1 MKVTLNWLK
10 EYVDFDLTSEQL
22 SEKLTMLGLE
32 VEEYFTE
39 PRNFSNVVIGVVKS
53 VAKHPDADKLHVC
66 RVSDGQE
73 DYNVICGAPNVKTEG
88 KYPFAR
94 VGADLNGFAITA
106 RKIRG
111 VKSEGMLCSE
121 AELGLCE
128 RSDGIM
134 ELPQAAPPG
143 QDFHDY
149 LGEPDTI
156 FDIAITPNRPDCL
169 SVIGIAR
176 ELAAAIHTPLKKPE
190 VNIQKG
196 SGNIDEYMSVAIKEP
211 DRCYRYSGRLLKNIQ
226 IKDSP
231 NWLAE
236 RLSKIGIRSINNVV
250 DVTNYMM
257 METGQPLHAFDYD
270 LIKNKK
276 IIVQTANKGDTFMT
290 LDDQQRELN
299 DDSLMICD
307 AENPVALAGIMGGQ
321 NSEVNDNTTR
331 IFLESAYFEPMGIR
345 KTSRQLG
352 LSTDSSRRFERG
364 IDPEGTVYA
373 MERATAIL
381 MQVADG
387 KPVGDIIDVYPTKVE
402 PASISISVHY
412 VNKQLGAK
420 LSLEIIQDILNRL
433 QLSTELKNKNMLKVT
448 VPTFRVDLTRPV
460 DLVEEIARC
469 YGYNQIDPVMA
480 PRVDQRQMENEIE
493 SYRDKM
499 RHVLTGLGFLETVAF
514 NLVSEKHAQHFAP
527 KGAFPI
533 ALLNPISD
541 ELAVFR
547 PNILLTLLSTVAYN
561 RNRQMNDLRLFEVG
575 NVAWKTMD
583 NDHIEKTQ
591 FGAILAGKRVK
602 QSWLD
607 QPEEFNFYDIK
618 GYVATMLR
626 QFQIMNYNIDKAVE
640 PFWDAESASI
650 RINGLYAGAFGRIN
664 QDTCNMFKIKSNDI
678 FAVWFDYDTIFINRR
693 TEKKYEPIP
702 RFPSVPFDL
711 ALLVDAD
718 IAIADVEKA
727 IYESGGAYL
736 KDVYLF
742 DFYKGDQV
750 EKDKKSVA
758 FSLTFSSK
766 ERTLSDDEVD
776 EAVQKILAHL
786 RSTLGAELRPG

>member
-10 EYVDFDLTSEQL
+10 EYVDFDLKPEQL

-39 PRNFSNVVIGVVKS
+39 PRNFSNVVVGVVKS
-53 VAKHPDADKLHVC
+53 VEKHPDADKLHVC
-66 RVSDGQE
+66 QVSDGQK
-73 DYNVICGAPNVKTEG
+73 DYNVICGAPNVEAEG

-94 VGADLNGFAITA
+94 IGANLNGFEIDA

-121 AELGLCE
+121 AELGFSE

-134 ELPQAAPPG
+134 ELSQDAKVG
-143 QDFHDY
+143 QNFHDY
-149 LGEPDTI
+149 LDDPDTI

-176 ELAAAIHTPLKKPE
+176 ELAAAIDAPLKKPE
-190 VNIQKG
+190 VSIQKG
-196 SGNIDEYMSVAIKEP
+196 ASDINEHMSVVIREP
-211 DRCYRYSGRLLKNIQ
+211 DRCYRYSGRLLTDIQ

-236 RLSKIGIRSINNVV
+236 RLSKVGLRPINNVV
-250 DVTNYMM
+250 DVTNYVM

-270 LIKNKK
+270 LIKDNK
-276 IIVQTANKGDTFMT
+276 IIVQTAEKGDTFMT
-290 LDDQQRELN
+290 LDDQERNLDN
-299 DDSLMICD
+299 DSLMICD
-307 AENPVALAGIMGGQ
+307 AQSPVALAGIMGGQ
-321 NSEVNDNTTR
+321 NSEVNDSTTKV
-331 IFLESAYFEPMGIR
+331 FLESAYFEPMGIR
-345 KTSRQLG
+345 KTSRQMG

-373 MERATAIL
+373 MERAASLL
-381 MQVADG
+381 MQLADAV
-387 KPVGDIIDVYPTKVE
+387 PVGDIIDAYPTKAESSSV
-402 PASISISVHY
+402 SISVQY
-412 VNKQLGAK
+412 VNKQLGAE
-420 LSLEIIQDILNRL
+420 LSLGTIQHILNGL
-433 QLSTELKNKNMLKVT
+433 ELSTHKKSENILDVT
-448 VPTFRVDLTRPV
+448 IPTFRVDLTRPV

-469 YGYNQIDPVMA
+469 YGFNQIEPVMD
-480 PRVDQRQMENEIE
+480 PRVEQRQSQNGKDSFRDEMREI
-493 SYRDKM
+493 
-499 RHVLTGLGFLETVAF
+499 LTGLGFLETVAF

-527 KGAFPI
+527 EDSFPI

-541 ELAVFR
+541 DLAVFR
-547 PNILLTLLSTVAYN
+547 PSILLTILSTVAYN

-575 NVAWKTMD
+575 NVAWRTMY

-591 FGAILAGKRVK
+591 FGAILAGKRIK

-618 GYVATMLR
+618 GYVASMLR
-626 QFQIMNYNIDKAVE
+626 QFQIMHYNIDKTDE
-640 PFWDAESASI
+640 LFWDAESASI
-650 RINGLYAGAFGRIN
+650 QINGQYAGAFGRIN
-664 QDTCNMFKIKSNDI
+664 QETCNLFKIKQNDI
-678 FAVWFDYDTIFINRR
+678 FAVWLDYNTIYENRR

-702 RFPSVPFDL
+702 RFPSIPFDL
-711 ALLVDAD
+711 ALLIDAD
-718 IAIADVEKA
+718 IAIADVEQA
-727 IYESGGAYL
+727 IREAGGSYL

-750 EKDKKSVA
+750 QKGKKSVA

-776 EAVQKILAHL
+776 EAVQKILDHL
-786 RSTLGAELRPG
+786 RTIFGAELRPG